1 VLANKA
7 KAVAT
12 LSKQGPS
19 AMLADALHEL
29 ATQHRKVFGDIGRR
43 QRGALAL
50 SQAME
55 IRNQL
60 NASKTRGKK
69 RKVRVYIESY

>member
-1 VLANKA
+1 MLANKA
-7 KAVAT
+7 KVVAR

-19 AMLADALHEL
+19 AALADALHEL
-29 ATQHRKVFGDIGRR
+29 ATQHRKVFGDTGPR

-50 SQAME
+50 SREME

-60 NASKTRGKK
+60 SKPKGKK
-69 RKVRVYIESY
+69 RKVRVYIK